1 MSKHFEKV
9 KNLVLELGHEITLE
23 NTEDHLLVLSDENK
37 GLLNLLV
44 DCEDDL
50 LILEQHIINLNPQK
64 TDSYKKLLQM
74 NRSLIH
80 GAFVLDEQG
89 QRVLFRDTLELPNLD
104 RNEFEA
110 SVNALSMALAEYSS
124 TLIEMGAKS

>member
-23 NTEDHLLVLSDENK
+23 NTEDHLLVVSDENK

-74 NRSLIH
+74 NRGLIH

-110 SVNALSMALAEYSS
+110 SVNALGMALAEYSS
-124 TLIEMGAKS
+124 AFIEMSAQS

>member
-23 NTEDHLLVLSDENK
+23 NTEDQLLVVSDENK
-37 GLLNLLV
+37 GLLNLLI